1 MLTKIKNI
9 SSNIILLFFSIFIV
23 LLAIETYVRL
33 VADDGLNLDLEM
45 LKYANSMKVIS
56 NNKSIG
62 IEHKKNIKKKLMGVD
77 INLNSQG
84 FRNNEN
90 ISDSKKKILMLGD
103 SMTFGWGANETFSFG
118 LEKELKE
125 NYQVLNAGIGNTNTY
140 MQINNFFNNFVQYD
154 FDIIILNFFVNDFE
168 KVKIKE
174 ANYIEKNF
182 YSYTFIKSK
191 VYKIMIHLSLINNWE
206 SFYKDTFKNED
217 LIKKSLD
224 QISKLSNY
232 CNDNNIL
239 FIINNIPE
247 LRDLKN
253 YKFINET
260 KIIKEYAKANNIKY
274 INSFDILKEHDESTL
289 WVTKEDSHANNKAHL
304 LISRFIKSKIF
315 PNL

>member
-260 KIIKEYAKANNIKY
+260 KIIKKYAKANNIKY